1 MRALDFLTSH
11 MISWLILKSYRR
23 QPPKVLRSKIYGQI
37 NKSWDFVN
45 TMNDSSSKIG
55 QVFECSMSKIEVV

>member
-1 MRALDFLTSH
+1 MTTT
-11 MISWLILKSYRR
+11 KG
-23 QPPKVLRSKIYGQI
+23 PKKQDLWPNNS